1 MHNNQGLSSE
11 LVSTIV
17 VNKQAIDQVV
27 PYLKERAY
35 RNVVMIADK
44 NTYAA
49 GGSIVQEQCIQAG
62 LVSHVILIQS
72 NLIGDVVA
80 DEASI
85 VQCLL
90 EISAETEVLLAV
102 GTGTIHD
109 IVRFVGSRMMKP
121 FISIPTA
128 ASVDGFTSAGAPLII
143 RGFKMTIQAIPPE
156 AIFADTTILMN
167 APKRMTAAGF
177 GDMLGKYTSLVDWRF
192 SHLMAGEPYNEEL
205 SAETSAALE
214 ACVTNIDAI
223 SRGDEEGVTILMN
236 SLIQSGLV
244 MLKLG
249 MSHPASGA
257 EHHLSHYWEMEHI
270 QHGEP
275 QQLHGLKVGFAA
287 IQISELYHQ
296 FVNRVERMIGTHTPV
311 TENNELHNKLMKHWD
326 ELKSWIAGIP
336 QPEELSAM
344 LTLTGGS
351 PEDMPIDA
359 DAVERGL
366 KQAHTVRNRY
376 TLLRFIN
383 QEVNLNEDN

>member
-1 MHNNQGLSSE
+1 MLNKLGSFSE
-11 LVSTIV
+11 LIVNIV

-27 PYLKERAY
+27 PYLKDKAY
-35 RNVVMIADK
+35 KNIVLIADR

-49 GGSIVQEQCIQAG
+49 AGSVVQEQCKQAG
-62 LVSHVILIQS
+62 FVSHVILIHPNS
-72 NLIGDVVA
+72 IGDVVA

-85 VQCLL
+85 VQCML
-90 EISAETEVLLAV
+90 EISADTEVLLAV

-143 RGFKMTIQAIPPE
+143 RGFKQTIQAIPPE
-156 AIFADTTILMN
+156 AIFADTTILMD
-167 APKRMTAAGF
+167 APKQMTAAGF
-177 GDMLGKYTSLVDWRF
+177 GDMVGKYTSLFDWRF
-192 SHLMAGEPYNEEL
+192 SHLMGGEPYNEEL
-205 SAETSAALE
+205 AAETAAALE
-214 ACVTNIDAI
+214 DCIVSIDAI
-223 SRGDEEGVTILMN
+223 SQGNEEGITILMN

-270 QHGEP
+270 QHGEH
-275 QQLHGLKVGFAA
+275 QLLHGLKVGFAA
-287 IQISELYHQ
+287 IQISKLYHQ
-296 FVNRVERMIGTHTPV
+296 FADRLEQLNRTHTPV
-311 TENNELHNKLMKHWD
+311 TKNDEQQRKLMTHWH
-326 ELKSWIAGIP
+326 ELKSWIAAIP
-336 QPEELSAM
+336 QPEELATM
-344 LTLTGGS
+344 LTLIGGS
-351 PEDMPIDA
+351 PDKLPIDSN
-359 DAVERGL
+359 AVERGL

-383 QEVNLNEDN
+383 EEVNSE

>member
-1 MHNNQGLSSE
+1 MRSKLGLFSE
-11 LVSTIV
+11 LIANIV

-27 PYLKERAY
+27 PYLNGKAY
-35 RNVVMIADK
+35 RNIVMIADK

-49 GGSIVQEQCIQAG
+49 AGSIVQEQCMEAG
-62 LVSHVILIQS
+62 LVSRVILIHPNS
-72 NLIGDVVA
+72 IGDVVA

-85 VQCLL
+85 VQCML
-90 EISAETEVLLAV
+90 EISADTEVLLAV

-143 RGFKMTIQAIPPE
+143 RGFKQTIQAIPPE

-167 APKRMTAAGF
+167 APKQLTAAGF
-177 GDMLGKYTSLVDWRF
+177 GDMFGKYTSLFDWRF
-192 SHLMAGEPYNEEL
+192 SHLMGGEPYNEEL
-205 SAETSAALE
+205 AAETSAALE
-214 ACVTNIDAI
+214 ACIVNIDAI

-275 QQLHGLKVGFAA
+275 QLLHGLKVGFAA
-287 IQISELYHQ
+287 IHISKLYHQ
-296 FVNRVERMIGTHTPV
+296 FADRMDRMISNETPV
-311 TENNELHNKLMKHWD
+311 TENMEQQRKLMIHWNELRAG
-326 ELKSWIAGIP
+326 IAAIP
-336 QPEELSAM
+336 QPEKLTEM

-351 PEDMPIDA
+351 PDQLSIST

-366 KQAHTVRNRY
+366 EHAHTVRNRY

-383 QEVNLNEDN
+383 EEVNK

>member
-1 MHNNQGLSSE
+1 MHNNLGISPKL
-11 LVSTIV
+11 LSTIV
-17 VNKQAIDQVV
+17 VSKQAIDSVV

-35 RNVVMIADK
+35 LNVVMIADK

-49 GGSIVQEQCIQAG
+49 GGSIVQEQCIHAG
-62 LVSHVILIQS
+62 LVSNVILIQPNS
-72 NLIGDVVA
+72 IGDVVA

-85 VQCLL
+85 VQCML
-90 EISAETEVLLAV
+90 EVSAETEVLLAV

-143 RGFKMTIQAIPPE
+143 RGFKQTVQAIPPE
-156 AIFADTTILMN
+156 AIFADTSILMN
-167 APKRMTAAGF
+167 APRRMTAAGF
-177 GDMLGKYTSLVDWRF
+177 GDMLGKYTSLFDWSF
-192 SHLMAGEPYNEEL
+192 SHLMGGEPYNEEL
-205 SAETSAALE
+205 AAETSAALE
-214 ACVTNIDAI
+214 ACVANIDAI
-223 SRGDEEGVTILMN
+223 SRGDEEGVTVLMN

-244 MLKLG
+244 MLELG

-270 QHGEP
+270 QHGAP
-275 QQLHGLKVGFAA
+275 QLLHGLKVGFAA
-287 IQISELYHQ
+287 IHISKLYHQ
-296 FVNRVERMIGTHTPV
+296 FAERVEYMKSIDSPM
-311 TENNELHNKLMKHWD
+311 TENTEQHNKLMKHWD
-326 ELKSWIAGIP
+326 ELKSQIAGIP

-351 PEDMPIDA
+351 PDELPIDA

-366 KQAHTVRNRY
+366 KHAHTVRNRY

-383 QEVNLNEDN
+383 EEVNG